1 MYTKLEMSEYLLP
14 FNSQLNI
21 DEKRCLFEIRNRMS
35 KIPINFG
42 NKEAKCI
49 CGEEESMSHVYS
61 CKFINKA
68 KPSINYNEIYNGNL
82 NTQIEIFR
90 RMEWNLEKREQIKN
104 EQKHPC
110 DPCDPPY
117 CQYGIG

>member
-1 MYTKLEMSEYLLP
+1 MQIYK
-14 FNSQLNI
+14 Q
-21 DEKRCLFEIRNRMS
+21 
-35 KIPINFG
+35 
-42 NKEAKCI
+42 NK
-49 CGEEESMSHVYS
+49 
-61 CKFINKA
+61 
-68 KPSINYNEIYNGNL
+68 NYNEIYNGNL